1 MKIGVIGFGTV
12 GEAIAKG
19 FNFLGYRVYVNDKEK
34 FAIYSKK
41 YLMEN
46 CDVTFICV
54 QTPPKEDGSIDLS
67 RIYEV
72 IDEVAK
78 YKPKS
83 VIVIKSTVTPGT
95 TVKLSKEYP
104 EITFAVNPEF
114 LRHKHALT
122 DFINP
127 SKIVI
132 GAEDRGVAFKISSLY
147 SKIKVPKIIT
157 DPTTAETIKYINNA
171 FLSLKVAFSNEVKNI
186 CETLKVDPREVM
198 YAVCLDRR
206 INPSHLDPVKG
217 LISGKC
223 LPKDLYAIIKLCEN
237 KCKTPLLKATSH
249 YIDKKVQLYT

>member
-1 MKIGVIGFGTV
+1 MKIGVIGYGTV
-12 GEAIAKG
+12 GKAISEG
-19 FNFLGYRVYVNDKEK
+19 FTLLGYRVYVNDKEK
-34 FAIYSKK
+34 YTPKK
-41 YLMEN
+41 WLIKN
-46 CDVTFICV
+46 CDITFICV
-54 QTPPKEDGSIDLS
+54 QTPPKKDGSIDLS
-67 RIYEV
+67 HIYEV
-72 IDEVAK
+72 IDEINK

-83 VIVIKSTVTPGT
+83 VIVIKSTVIPGT

-104 EITFAVNPEF
+104 RITFAVNPEF

-122 DFINP
+122 DFLNP

-132 GAEDRGVAFKISSLY
+132 GAFEKNIALKISSLY
-147 SKIKVPKIIT
+147 SRIKVPKIIT

-186 CETLKVDPREVM
+186 CETLKVNPREVM

-206 INPSHLDPVKG
+206 INLSHLDPTKG
-217 LISGKC
+217 LIAGKC

-237 KCKTPLLKATSH
+237 KCKIPLLKATSH